1 MLQIMKTRLALATL
15 IDDLIYHVVI
25 AKRHLSDAAE
35 MPDSEYKA
43 LRFIHKNG
51 TVHMK
56 DIAHFIGVS
65 MPRATKVADALVAN
79 GYAKRVHGT
88 DRRHV
93 ELSLTKK
100 GMDAIA
106 KANTMHQDLS
116 EAILSPLTPSERT
129 TMYQLLEKCQQ
140 DFMGPGSPKH

>member
-1 MLQIMKTRLALATL
+1 MKTRLALATF
-15 IDDLIYHVVI
+15 IEDLIYNVVI
-25 AKRHLSDAAE
+25 AKKHLSDAAE

-43 LRFIHKNG
+43 LRFVHKNG

-56 DIAHFIGVS
+56 DVAQFIGVS
-65 MPRATKVADALVAN
+65 MPRATKVADALVAH

-100 GMDAIA
+100 GQDAIN
-106 KANTMHQDLS
+106 KASVMHQDLS
-116 EAILSPLTPSERT
+116 EAILAPLTPAERQ
-129 TMYQLLEKCQQ
+129 TMYDLLSKCQQ
-140 DFMGPGSPKH
+140 ELRK

>member
-1 MLQIMKTRLALATL
+1 MKTRIALAEF
-15 IDDLIYHVVI
+15 IDDLIYNVVI

-43 LRFIHKNG
+43 LRYIHKNEM
-51 TVHMK
+51 VHMK

-65 MPRATKVADALVAN
+65 MPRATKVADALVAH
-79 GYAKRVHGT
+79 GYAKRVHGA

-100 GMDAIA
+100 GVDAVL

-116 EAILSPLTPSERT
+116 EAILSPLTPAERE
-129 TMYQLLEKCQQ
+129 TMYTLLSKCAQEFQ
-140 DFMGPGSPKH
+140 GSPNKH